1 MNMLDQ
7 FLLEVE
13 KLKVESK
20 YCTNFLSILQSLK
33 FAIDHNQKSLVEL
46 YLQQAE
52 EQILNYNKELNRMG
66 YYND

>member
-1 MNMLDQ
+1 MLDQ

-33 FAIDHNQKSLVEL
+33 FAIDHDQKGHIGF

-52 EQILNYNKELNRMG
+52 EEILNYKKELNKIG

>member
-1 MNMLDQ
+1 MLDQ

-33 FAIDHNQKSLVEL
+33 FAIDHYQKSYIEF

-52 EQILNYNKELNRMG
+52 EEILNYREELDKMG

>member
-1 MNMLDQ
+1 MLDQ
-7 FLLEVE
+7 FLLEME

-33 FAIDHNQKSLVEL
+33 FAIDHDQKRYIEF

-52 EQILNYNKELNRMG
+52 EEILNYRKELDKMG

>member
-1 MNMLDQ
+1 MLDQ

-33 FAIDHNQKSLVEL
+33 FAIDHDQKSYIEF

-52 EQILNYNKELNRMG
+52 EEILNYRKELGNMG